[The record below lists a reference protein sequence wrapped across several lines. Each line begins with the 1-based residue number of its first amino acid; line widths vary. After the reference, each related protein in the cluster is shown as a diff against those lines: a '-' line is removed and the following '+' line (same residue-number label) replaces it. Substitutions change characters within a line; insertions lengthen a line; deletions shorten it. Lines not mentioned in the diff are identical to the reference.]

1 MKSKL
6 ARSPEFQIA
15 PYSLVLLVGA
25 VEDRDELISQLPW
38 RTRRVCG
45 FREARALLN
54 QDLVR
59 VVVCERALP
68 DGDWRD
74 LLDAAP
80 SRQCPPP
87 IIVTSC
93 LADERLWAEVLN
105 LGGYDVLAKPLDR
118 DEALRA
124 IGLAWERMEGRE
136 AFTRSNGSA
145 RTPIDDSYIYE
156 IERDEAG
163 APGELPARHAAGV
176 SMIAR

>member
-1 MKSKL
+1 
-6 ARSPEFQIA
+6 
-15 PYSLVLLVGA
+15 VLLVGA

-59 VVVCERALP
+59 VVVCEHALP

-74 LLDAAP
+74 LLDVAA

-87 IIVTSC
+87 IIVTSR

-105 LGGYDVLAKPLDR
+105 LGGYDVLAKPLER

-124 IGLAWERMEGRE
+124 IGLAWERLEDRE
-136 AFTRSNGSA
+136 AFTWSNRSA
-145 RTPIDDSYIYE
+145 PPPIDESATDE
-156 IERDEAG
+156 IELDDAV
-163 APGELPARHAAGV
+163 APGDLPARHAAGV